1 MSDQVEQV
9 EKVGFGANLMES
21 IKGVAVG
28 GILFFASFW
37 VLWVNEGRVDLSEV
51 AKKSIA
57 VKADS
62 VDKAAE
68 GKLIAVS
75 GELKTDEKLEDPQFL
90 KPGSYL
96 KLDREVEMFAW
107 VERRRTET
115 DKKVGGSKEVK
126 TKPSY
131 DKKWTSDPQPPGK
144 FMEPKGH
151 ENPTL
156 TLERRSTAAKQ
167 ASVGAYPFNAAEASL
182 PSGELLKLSD
192 DMLTGLAKAEVA
204 EPEKAPTDAA
214 PAPDAAKADDKAGDD
229 KASKA
234 EDEEEKP
241 KKKDKKKRKG
251 RSKLRPKLNSAEKK
265 VTVDQAERKAAAI
278 ASRKPADFVRAS
290 ETYLFKGSGS
300 LESPEI
306 GDIRVSFRALAPGA
320 QVTLFGQLKDG
331 TVQAYTKD
339 DARLFRAVP
348 GDREEAIRTLAA
360 EHRTVGWLLR
370 IVGFLMMWIGLM
382 LFFGPINALLD
393 VIPFLGSA
401 GRVLIAIAMFPISLV
416 LTLLTVIL
424 SIIFHNPILLVL
436 FLGGLGAGGYMLYR
450 KKKYG

>member
-192 DMLTGLAKAEVA
+192 DMLTGLAKAEIA

-229 KASKA
+229 KASQA